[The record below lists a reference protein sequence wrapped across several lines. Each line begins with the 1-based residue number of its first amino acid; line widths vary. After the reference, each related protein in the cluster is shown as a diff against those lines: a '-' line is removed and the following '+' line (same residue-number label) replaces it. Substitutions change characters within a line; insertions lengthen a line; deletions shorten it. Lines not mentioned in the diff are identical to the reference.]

1 MAKVSI
7 SDRTFFSV
15 GEFDM
20 RVPHES
26 RDETMHA
33 LFTNEKVYPAQMRT
47 LSMLTLLH
55 QHMYTHLLCGA
66 GYG

>member
-1 MAKVSI
+1 MAEVSI
-7 SDRTFFSV
+7 SDRNFFSV

-20 RVPHES
+20 RAPHES
-26 RDETMHA
+26 RDEMMHA
-33 LFTNEKVYPAQMRT
+33 LFTNEKVCPAQMRT

-55 QHMYTHLLCGA
+55 QQMYIHLLCGA